1 MILRFL
7 WCLCLLCLVNSNSL
21 QAKKRTAFTTYG
33 DVFQIVIPVS
43 ALATALYKDD
53 TEGCFQLAKSFA
65 ASFLTTTVL
74 RVTIRSKRPNGRI
87 YNSFPSQHTSVS
99 FSGAGFYG
107 SRYGWKYGVPAYSAA
122 SLVGYSRVKA
132 NAHHVMDVI
141 GGAAISIGYS
151 LLFVKPYEDPAYMK
165 TPIMIQP
172 EAEGYKKPV
181 VKVPGEKIPKKPSAD
196 PLSKKMR
203 DQYAK
208 KSKKAKSTISLS

>member
-1 MILRFL
+1 MFRF
-7 WCLCLLCLVNSNSL
+7 LLCLFLFILATSDSL
-21 QAKKRTAFTTYG
+21 QAKKSTAFTTYG

-53 TEGCFQLAKSFA
+53 TEGCLQLFKSFA
-65 ASFLTTTVL
+65 ASLVTTTIL
-74 RVTIRSKRPNGRI
+74 RATIRSKRPKGKA

-141 GGAAISIGYS
+141 GGAAISVGYS
-151 LLFVKPYEDPAYMK
+151 LLFVKRYEDPSYMK
-165 TPIMIQP
+165 TPVMIQP
-172 EAEGYKKPV
+172 EAEGYNKPL
-181 VKVPGEKIPKKPSAD
+181 VKVESKKTPKKPSAD

-208 KSKKAKSTISLS
+208 KSKKAKSTIILS